1 MNNVVGARI
10 NDILYKKMKEDGRQN
25 TIIIR
30 EALTKYYFKDKKEKD
45 VNRPD
50 LAVNNK
56 KNKDR
61 YQIISNE
68 IDEFLERLK

>member
-1 MNNVVGARI
+1 MNKVVGARI
-10 NDILYKKMKEDGRQN
+10 NDILYDKMKEDGRPN

-30 EALTKYYFKDKKEKD
+30 EALTKYYFKDESEND

-61 YQIISNE
+61 YPNISHE
-68 IDEFLERLK
+68 IDEFLEHLK

>member
-1 MNNVVGARI
+1 MNKIIGARI
-10 NDILYKKMKEDGRQN
+10 NDILYKKMKEDGRSN

-30 EALTKYYFKDKKEKD
+30 EALTKYYFKEEKEND

-56 KNKDR
+56 KN
-61 YQIISNE
+61 
-68 IDEFLERLK
+68 